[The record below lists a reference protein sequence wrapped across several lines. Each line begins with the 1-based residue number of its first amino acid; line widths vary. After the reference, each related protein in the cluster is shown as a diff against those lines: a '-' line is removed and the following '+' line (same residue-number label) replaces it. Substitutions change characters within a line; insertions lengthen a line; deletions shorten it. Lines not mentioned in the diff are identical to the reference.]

1 MAAICWP
8 YASTRIQGSG
18 REEPRDER
26 PGSRSR
32 PRPPACPCQR
42 ARARRHGQ
50 GGSSQR
56 YSLQTVRVHPR
67 DPDSLERVAPGRPP
81 PPDMAREGLPTAT
94 PSKLSGTLGWT
105 RAALIEQLGIAPRTA
120 ARRLT
125 RREPLST
132 AESERVLRLARVLT
146 RAIDVFESQD
156 AAKQWLQEP
165 STALGERKPI
175 DLLATDIGTEVVLNE
190 LGKID
195 YGFFA

>member
-1 MAAICWP
+1 MTRPAFKAPAVRSASSSIQEAARVLGLRRVP
-8 YASTRIQGSG
+8 ANELELAEMTRK
-18 REEPRDER
+18 
-26 PGSRSR
+26 
-32 PRPPACPCQR
+32 
-42 ARARRHGQ
+42 
-50 GGSSQR
+50 
-56 YSLQTVRVHPR
+56 
-67 DPDSLERVAPGRPP
+67 
-81 PPDMAREGLPTAT
+81 GLPSAT
-94 PSKLSGTLGWT
+94 LSTLSGSLGWT

-132 AESERVLRLARVLT
+132 TESERVLRLARVLA
-146 RAIDVFESQD
+146 RAVEVFESRD

-165 STALGERKPI
+165 STALGDRKPI

>member
-1 MAAICWP
+1 M
-8 YASTRIQGSG
+8 
-18 REEPRDER
+18 
-26 PGSRSR
+26 
-32 PRPPACPCQR
+32 PRPTFKAPAEKRPAPSVQEA
-42 ARARRHGQ
+42 ARVLGLRR
-50 GGSSQR
+50 
-56 YSLQTVRVHPR
+56 VPANE
-67 DPDSLERVAPGRPP
+67 LELA
-81 PPDMAREGLPTAT
+81 DMAREGLPSAT
-94 PSKLSGTLGWT
+94 LSRLSGFLGWT
-105 RAALIEQLGIAPRTA
+105 QAALIEQLGIAPRTA

-195 YGFFA
+195 HGFFA

>member
-1 MAAICWP
+1 M
-8 YASTRIQGSG
+8 
-18 REEPRDER
+18 
-26 PGSRSR
+26 
-32 PRPPACPCQR
+32 PRPAFKAPAEKSPATSVQEA
-42 ARARRHGQ
+42 ARVLGLRR
-50 GGSSQR
+50 
-56 YSLQTVRVHPR
+56 VPANE
-67 DPDSLERVAPGRPP
+67 LELA
-81 PPDMAREGLPTAT
+81 DMARKGLPSAT
-94 PSKLSGTLGWT
+94 LSRLSGSLGWT

-165 STALGERKPI
+165 STALGGRKPI

-195 YGFFA
+195 HGFFA